1 MPSQNHEAL
10 LQLFRNRPELAP
22 KLMRE
27 AFGVELPA
35 YAEVKVGCADLTEVQ
50 PTEYR
55 ADLVLSLSNGDPVCG
70 LIVEVQLGVDARKR
84 FVWPAYVA
92 NLRARWRCPVC
103 LLVVCADAA
112 VARWAAKPV
121 QLGCMNMFVPR
132 ILSPDAVPE
141 VLDPVDAALD
151 PELAVLSAMAHG
163 HDVDVAKAARIAA
176 LAQGVSAGLDAD
188 RSKLYLDLVIN
199 SVSEA
204 VRKALADTMLPFKY
218 EYQSDF
224 AKHYVAEGR
233 AQGMAQ
239 ARVALVTRLLAARFG
254 LLSEDVKEQVASRS
268 MEELDAI
275 ADRLLTA
282 ATLEEALAP
291 KS

>member
-1 MPSQNHEAL
+1 MPSQQHETL
-10 LQLFRNRPELAP
+10 LQLFRNRPQLAP
-22 KLMRE
+22 NLMRD
-27 AFGVELPA
+27 VLDVPLPE
-35 YAEVKVGCADLTEVQ
+35 YSDVKVDCADLTEVQ

-55 ADLVLSLSNGDPVCG
+55 ADLVLSLSDGASTLG
-70 LIVEVQLGVDARKR
+70 IIVEVQLSRDDRKR

-103 LLVVCADAA
+103 LLVVCTDPA

-121 QLGCMNMFVPR
+121 QLGCKNMFAPR
-132 ILSPDAVPE
+132 ILSPDLVPE
-141 VLDPVDAALD
+141 VLDAVDAALD
-151 PELAVLSAMAHG
+151 PELTVLSAMAHG
-163 HDVDVAKAARIAA
+163 HDPDVTKAARIAA
-176 LAQGVSAGLDAD
+176 LAQGVSAELDAD
-188 RSKLYLDLVIN
+188 RSRLYLDLVIN

-204 VRKALADTMLPFKY
+204 VRKVLSQTMLPFKY

-233 AQGMAQ
+233 AQGRTA
-239 ARVALVTRLLAARFG
+239 VVVRLLTARFG
-254 LLSEDVKEQVASRS
+254 SLSEEVKQQIASKS
-268 MEELDAI
+268 SEELDAI

-282 ATLEEALAP
+282 ASLEEALTP

>member
-1 MPSQNHEAL
+1 MPSQQHEIL
-10 LQLFRNRPELAP
+10 LQLFRNRPQLAP
-22 KLMRE
+22 NLMRD
-27 AFGVELPA
+27 VLDVPLPE
-35 YAEVKVGCADLTEVQ
+35 YTDVKIGCADLTEVQ

-55 ADLVLSLSNGDPVCG
+55 ADLVLSLSDGVSTLG
-70 LIVEVQLGVDARKR
+70 LIVEVQLSRDDRKH

-103 LLVVCADAA
+103 LLVVCTDSA

-121 QLGCMNMFVPR
+121 QLGCKNMFAPR
-132 ILSPDAVPE
+132 ILSPDLVPE
-141 VLDPVDAALD
+141 ILDAVDAALD
-151 PELAVLSAMAHG
+151 PELTVLSAMAHG
-163 HDVDVAKAARIAA
+163 HDTDVAKAARIAA
-176 LAQGVSAGLDAD
+176 LAQGVSAGLDAE
-188 RSKLYLDLVIN
+188 RSRLYLDLVIN

-204 VRKALADTMLPFKY
+204 VRKVLAQTMLPFKY

-233 AQGMAQ
+233 AQGRLA
-239 ARVALVTRLLAARFG
+239 VLTRQLTARFG
-254 LLSEDVKEQVASRS
+254 LLSEDVKQQIAARSVEEQ
-268 MEELDAI
+268 EAI

-282 ATLEEALAP
+282 ASLEEALAP